1 MYVYITF
8 SCILPA
14 TIHSMIYSTR
24 HAIYIH
30 THPQRR
36 KLDGHKDSKN
46 VCFPGH
52 QHLLPNIPPLTST
65 IQVYSIYRYICN
77 CVNST
82 TPYHY
87 HKYSTLNKPYLG
99 SHSVLSHSALSFGT
113 LDTRS
118 NTTEANR
125 VTEAGRTKRVMERRP
140 KKLATVWVAI
150 LIVSQ

>member
-1 MYVYITF
+1 MQYTYIR
-8 SCILPA
+8 I
-14 TIHSMIYSTR
+14 
-24 HAIYIH
+24 
-30 THPQRR
+30 
-36 KLDGHKDSKN
+36 HKDESWTDTKIRRMFVSQGINIFCLIYLPGPIHRPSKYI
-46 VCFPGH
+46 V
-52 QHLLPNIPPLTST
+52 
-65 IQVYSIYRYICN
+65 YRYICN

>member
-8 SCILPA
+8 SCISPA

-30 THPQRR
+30 THPQTR
-36 KLDGHKDSKN
+36 KLDTKIRRMFVSQGINIFCLIYLPLHGPSK
-46 VCFPGH
+46 
-52 QHLLPNIPPLTST
+52 
-65 IQVYSIYRYICN
+65 YRYICN